1 MADAAVLDEVICL
14 KAQKAIGHVIFD
26 HGLQAGRRNKKW
38 LREQKTFTSAV
49 ESVEVKVMEDG
60 CVGQDV
66 CGQR

>member
-1 MADAAVLDEVICL
+1 MADAAVSDVL
-14 KAQKAIGHVIFD
+14 KAQKVIDHMIFD

-38 LREQKTFTSAV
+38 LREQKTFSSAA
-49 ESVEVKVMEDG
+49 EGVEVTVMEDG